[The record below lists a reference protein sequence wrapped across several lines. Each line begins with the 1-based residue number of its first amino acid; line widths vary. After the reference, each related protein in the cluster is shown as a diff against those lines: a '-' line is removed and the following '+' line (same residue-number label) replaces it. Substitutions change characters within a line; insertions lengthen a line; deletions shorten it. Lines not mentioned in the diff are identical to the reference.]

1 MERGNKEKILELIEE
16 MEEKNFQIKKYI
28 TSLAILSRKDLL
40 NEISLDIIN
49 NNSLLREIIGTKGK
63 IISKG
68 YQEKPNFIDVIIDG
82 IIEKIHESPHKIIF
96 CLNEFLD
103 LFHNQISEKDKD
115 VIMQSL
121 KDEKNEEKLKEKMI
135 SLASIFNL
143 NLS

>member
-1 MERGNKEKILELIEE
+1 MERGNKEKILELIGE

-28 TSLAILSRKDLL
+28 SSLAILSRKDLL

-68 YQEKPNFIDVIIDG
+68 YQEKPNFLDVIIDG
-82 IIEKIHESPHKIIF
+82 IIEKIHENPQKIVF
-96 CLNEFLD
+96 YLNEFLD